1 MVLLVDQGS
10 RIGKEVLAYGFKKFG
25 IGKVVGTTTA
35 GAVVGG
41 RPFLLSDG
49 SLLYL
54 AVQDVLVD
62 GDRLEGVGVTP
73 DVEVEFSIPY
83 ANGADPQLE
92 KALDILL
99 EEIRTAI

>member
-1 MVLLVDQGS
+1 M
-10 RIGKEVLAYGFKKFG
+10 G
-25 IGKVVGTTTA
+25 ITTA

-49 SLLYL
+49 SHLYL

-62 GDRLEGVGVTP
+62 GERLEGVGVTP

-92 KALDILL
+92 KALDVLL
-99 EEIRTAI
+99 EEIHMAR